1 MTPKSD
7 AAGRR
12 IALFPGSFNPFTRG
26 HESLVTRALSMCDGV
41 TIAIGINIGK
51 KDADTESRVRAIR
64 DLYAGDPRIDVVTY
78 SELTGELAKRLG
90 CAFILRG
97 VRNTADFE
105 YEMNMADTNRRL
117 FGIETVLLPALPEL
131 TWISSSTAR
140 ELARFG
146 HDISELLPS
155 GSTPSHTK

>member
-26 HESLVTRALSMCDGV
+26 HGSLVTRALSMCDGV

-64 DLYAGDPRIDVVTY
+64 DLYAGDPRIDVVPY

-105 YEMNMADTNRRL
+105 YEMNMADVNRRL
-117 FGIETVLLPALPEL
+117 FGIDTVLLVADPTLSSV
-131 TWISSSTAR
+131 SSSMVR
-140 ELARFG
+140 ELEANGCDVSRF
-146 HDISELLPS
+146 LP
-155 GSTPSHTK
+155 

>member
-1 MTPKSD
+1 MIPKSD
-7 AAGRR
+7 AASRR

-41 TIAIGINIGK
+41 TIAIGINIEK
-51 KDADTESRVRAIR
+51 TDADTESRVRAIR
-64 DLYAGDPRIDVVTY
+64 DLYAGDPRIDVVKY

-131 TWISSSTAR
+131 AWISSSTAR
-140 ELARFG
+140 ELERFG
-146 HDISELLPS
+146 HDVSELLPS

>member
-7 AAGRR
+7 VGRR

-26 HESLVTRALSMCDGV
+26 HESLVTRALSICDGV
-41 TIAIGINIGK
+41 TIAIGINIEK
-51 KDADTESRVRAIR
+51 MNADTESRVRAIR

-97 VRNTADFE
+97 VRNTSDFE

-131 TWISSSTAR
+131 AWISSSTAR
-140 ELARFG
+140 ELERFG

-155 GSTPSHTK
+155 GNTPSHTK

>member
-1 MTPKSD
+1 MIPKSD

-51 KDADTESRVRAIR
+51 KDTDTESRVRAIR

-131 TWISSSTAR
+131 AWISSSTAR
-140 ELARFG
+140 ELERFG

-155 GSTPSHTK
+155 GNTSSHTK

>member
-1 MTPKSD
+1 MIPKSD

-41 TIAIGINIGK
+41 TIAIGINIEK
-51 KDADTESRVRAIR
+51 KDADTESR
-64 DLYAGDPRIDVVTY
+64 VTY

-131 TWISSSTAR
+131 AWISSSTAR
-140 ELARFG
+140 ELERFG

-155 GSTPSHTK
+155 GNTPSHTK

>member
-1 MTPKSD
+1 MIPKSD
-7 AAGRR
+7 ATGRR

-26 HESLVTRALSMCDGV
+26 HESLVTRALSMCDSV
-41 TIAIGINIGK
+41 TIAIGINIEK
-51 KDADTESRVRAIR
+51 MNSDTESRVRAIR

-78 SELTGELAKRLG
+78 SELTGELAIRLG

-131 TWISSSTAR
+131 AWISSSTAR
-140 ELARFG
+140 ELERFG
-146 HDISELLPS
+146 HDVSELLPS
-155 GSTPSHTK
+155 GSIPSHTK

>member
-1 MTPKSD
+1 MIPKSD

-131 TWISSSTAR
+131 AWISSSTAR
-140 ELARFG
+140 ELERFG

>member
-7 AAGRR
+7 AGRR

-78 SELTGELAKRLG
+78 SELTGELAKRLS

-97 VRNTADFE
+97 VRNIADFE
-105 YEMNMADTNRRL
+105 YEMNMADVNRRL

-131 TWISSSTAR
+131 AWISSSTAR
-140 ELARFG
+140 ELERFR

-155 GSTPSHTK
+155 GSIPSHTK

>member
-26 HESLVTRALSMCDGV
+26 HESLVTRTLSICDGV
-41 TIAIGINIGK
+41 TIAIGINIEK
-51 KDADTESRVRAIR
+51 MNADTESRVRAIR
-64 DLYAGDPRIDVVTY
+64 ELYAGDPRIDVITY

-105 YEMNMADTNRRL
+105 YEMNMADVNRRL

-131 TWISSSTAR
+131 AWISSSTAR
-140 ELARFG
+140 ELERFG
-146 HDISELLPS
+146 HDVSELLPS
-155 GSTPSHTK
+155 GSSPSHTK

>member
-1 MTPKSD
+1 MIPKSD

-41 TIAIGINIGK
+41 TIAIGINIEK
-51 KDADTESRVRAIR
+51 KDADTEIRVRAIR

-131 TWISSSTAR
+131 AWISSSTAR
-140 ELARFG
+140 ELERFG
-146 HDISELLPS
+146 HNVSELLPS

>member
-1 MTPKSD
+1 MIPKSD
-7 AAGRR
+7 AASRR

-41 TIAIGINIGK
+41 TIAIGINIEK

-105 YEMNMADTNRRL
+105 YEMNMADVKRRL

-131 TWISSSTAR
+131 AWISSSTAR
-140 ELARFG
+140 ELERFG
-146 HDISELLPS
+146 HNVSELLPS

>member
-1 MTPKSD
+1 MTLKSD

-51 KDADTESRVRAIR
+51 KDTDTESRVRAIR

-105 YEMNMADTNRRL
+105 YEMNMADVNRRL

-131 TWISSSTAR
+131 AWISSSTAR
-140 ELARFG
+140 ELERFG

-155 GSTPSHTK
+155 GNTSSHTK

>member
-131 TWISSSTAR
+131 AWISSSTAR
-140 ELARFG
+140 ELERFG

-155 GSTPSHTK
+155 ENTPSHTK

>member
-1 MTPKSD
+1 MIPKSD

-41 TIAIGINIGK
+41 TIAIGINIEK

-64 DLYAGDPRIDVVTY
+64 DLYAGDPRIDVITY
-78 SELTGELAKRLG
+78 SELTGELAQRLG

-97 VRNTADFE
+97 VRNTSDFE
-105 YEMNMADTNRRL
+105 YEMNMADVNRRL

-131 TWISSSTAR
+131 AWISSSTAR
-140 ELARFG
+140 ELERFG

-155 GSTPSHTK
+155 ASTASNTK

>member
-1 MTPKSD
+1 MIPKSD

-41 TIAIGINIGK
+41 TIAIGINIEK

-90 CAFILRG
+90 CALILRG

-105 YEMNMADTNRRL
+105 YEMNMADVNRRL

-131 TWISSSTAR
+131 AWISSSTAR
-140 ELARFG
+140 ELERFG
-146 HDISELLPS
+146 HDVSELLPL

>member
-1 MTPKSD
+1 MIPKSD

-64 DLYAGDPRIDVVTY
+64 ELYAGDPRIDVVTY

-105 YEMNMADTNRRL
+105 YEMNMADVNRRL

-131 TWISSSTAR
+131 AWISSSTAR
-140 ELARFG
+140 ELERFG

-155 GSTPSHTK
+155 GNTPSQTK

>member
-1 MTPKSD
+1 MIPKSD
-7 AAGRR
+7 VSGLR

-26 HESLVTRALSMCDGV
+26 HQSLVTRALSMCDGV
-41 TIAIGINIGK
+41 TIAVGINIEK
-51 KDADTESRVRAIR
+51 KDADTESRVKAIR
-64 DLYAGDPRIDVVTY
+64 DLYEDDPRVTVTAY

-97 VRNTADFE
+97 VRDSADFG

-117 FGIETVLLPALPEL
+117 FGIETVLLPALPEMA
-131 TWISSSTAR
+131 WISSSTAR

-146 HDISELLPS
+146 HDISELLPL
-155 GSTPSHTK
+155 KN

>member
-1 MTPKSD
+1 MIQKSD
-7 AAGRR
+7 AASRR

-41 TIAIGINIGK
+41 TIAIGINIEK

-131 TWISSSTAR
+131 AWISSSTAR
-140 ELARFG
+140 ELERFG
-146 HDISELLPS
+146 HDVSELLPL

>member
-7 AAGRR
+7 APGRR

-26 HESLVTRALSMCDGV
+26 HESLVTRALSICDGV

-51 KDADTESRVRAIR
+51 KDSDTESRVRAIR

-105 YEMNMADTNRRL
+105 YEMNMADVNRRL

-131 TWISSSTAR
+131 AWISSSTAR
-140 ELARFG
+140 ELERFG

>member
-1 MTPKSD
+1 MIPKSD

-26 HESLVTRALSMCDGV
+26 HESLVTRALSTCDGV
-41 TIAIGINIGK
+41 TIAIGINIEK

-105 YEMNMADTNRRL
+105 YEMNMADVNRRL

-131 TWISSSTAR
+131 AWISSSTAR

-146 HDISELLPS
+146 HDISELLHS
-155 GSTPSHTK
+155 GNTPSHTK

>member
-1 MTPKSD
+1 MIPKSD

-105 YEMNMADTNRRL
+105 YEMNMADVNRRL

-131 TWISSSTAR
+131 AWISSSTAR
-140 ELARFG
+140 ELASFG

-155 GSTPSHTK
+155 ASTASNTK

>member
-1 MTPKSD
+1 MIPKSD

-26 HESLVTRALSMCDGV
+26 HESLVTRALSLWGGG
-41 TIAIGINIGK
+41 A
-51 KDADTESRVRAIR
+51 
-64 DLYAGDPRIDVVTY
+64 Y

-131 TWISSSTAR
+131 AWISSSTAR
-140 ELARFG
+140 ELERFG

-155 GSTPSHTK
+155 GNTPSHTK

>member
-1 MTPKSD
+1 MIPKSD

-51 KDADTESRVRAIR
+51 KDSDTESRVRAIR

-131 TWISSSTAR
+131 AWISSSTAR
-140 ELARFG
+140 ELERFG

>member
-1 MTPKSD
+1 MIPKSD

-105 YEMNMADTNRRL
+105 YEMNMADVNRRL

-131 TWISSSTAR
+131 AWISSSTAR
-140 ELARFG
+140 ELERFG
-146 HDISELLPS
+146 HDVSELLPL

>member
-1 MTPKSD
+1 MIPKSD
-7 AAGRR
+7 AASRR

-41 TIAIGINIGK
+41 TIAIGINIEK

-131 TWISSSTAR
+131 AWISSSTAR
-140 ELARFG
+140 ELERFG
-146 HDISELLPS
+146 HNVSELLPL
-155 GSTPSHTK
+155 GITPSHTK

>member
-12 IALFPGSFNPFTRG
+12 IALFPGSFNPFTLG
-26 HESLVTRALSMCDGV
+26 HESLVTRALSICDGV
-41 TIAIGINIGK
+41 TIAIGINIEK
-51 KDADTESRVRAIR
+51 MNADTESRVRAIR
-64 DLYAGDPRIDVVTY
+64 DLYAGDPRIDVITY

-131 TWISSSTAR
+131 AWISSSTAR

-155 GSTPSHTK
+155 GNTASHTK

>member
-1 MTPKSD
+1 MIPKSD

-41 TIAIGINIGK
+41 TIAIGINIVK
-51 KDADTESRVRAIR
+51 KDADTETRVRAIR
-64 DLYAGDPRIDVVTY
+64 DLYAGNPRIDVVTY
-78 SELTGELAKRLG
+78 SELTGELAKRLD

-97 VRNTADFE
+97 VRNAADFE
-105 YEMNMADTNRRL
+105 YEMNMADVNRRL

-131 TWISSSTAR
+131 AWISSSTAR
-140 ELARFG
+140 ELERFG
-146 HDISELLPS
+146 HDISELPS
-155 GSTPSHTK
+155 ASTASNTK

>member
-1 MTPKSD
+1 MIPKSD

-41 TIAIGINIGK
+41 TIAIGINIEK
-51 KDADTESRVRAIR
+51 KDADPESRVRAIR
-64 DLYAGDPRIDVVTY
+64 DLYAGDPRIDVITY

-105 YEMNMADTNRRL
+105 YEMNMADVNRRL

-131 TWISSSTAR
+131 AWISSSTAR
-140 ELARFG
+140 ELERFG

-155 GSTPSHTK
+155 GNTPSHTK